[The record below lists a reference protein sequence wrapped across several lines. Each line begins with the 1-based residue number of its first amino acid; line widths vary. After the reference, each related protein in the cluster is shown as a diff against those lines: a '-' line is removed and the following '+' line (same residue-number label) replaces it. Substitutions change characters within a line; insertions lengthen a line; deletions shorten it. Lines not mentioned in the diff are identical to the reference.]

1 MHFVRYFKQFAEV
14 DLVYSQIEEPEIAD
28 SNIFHKC
35 ICVPLGENMNELL
48 RNLYFFILRL
58 PWCILSKYS
67 ASFKKR
73 LLRLIYKEN
82 YDLIFVRYSVF
93 AQYLIS
99 LPLAIRSEICLDFDD
114 VLSGSIY
121 EEMYAVS
128 TRYEFKK
135 RLDFKNLVAYEAKC
149 CDRFG
154 TVLFCSEGDLNLVA
168 GKKRDNRFVVPNVIS
183 GVGSDGNFALS
194 ELVAPH
200 SLLFVGALNYLPNCE
215 GILWFVKEIF
225 PEFKAQFPG
234 ARLSIV
240 GRKPGKLLQEIAQ
253 DKDIDIYADV
263 PEVVPYYRQCSVVIV
278 PLLQG
283 SGTRIK
289 ILESALLN
297 RPVMSTEKGAEGLDF
312 TNGKEI
318 LIFHDSKSFIRQYR
332 KLQNR
337 DFYLEV
343 VKRSR
348 IKVEECY
355 SVNYFNRKMDDVIF
369 RDELN

>member
-1 MHFVRYFKQFAEV
+1 M
-14 DLVYSQIEEPEIAD
+14 
-28 SNIFHKC
+28 
-35 ICVPLGENMNELL
+35 
-48 RNLYFFILRL
+48 
-58 PWCILSKYS
+58 
-67 ASFKKR
+67 
-73 LLRLIYKEN
+73 RLIYKEN